1 MLEDDK
7 EGKQSSKEGLIE
19 LEERLNIE
27 NERKERLM
35 VTKISGLIDQENGS
49 S

>member
-1 MLEDDK
+1 MEHDK
-7 EGKQSSKEGLIE
+7 ERDQSLKEGLIE
-19 LEERLNIE
+19 LEDGLNIE